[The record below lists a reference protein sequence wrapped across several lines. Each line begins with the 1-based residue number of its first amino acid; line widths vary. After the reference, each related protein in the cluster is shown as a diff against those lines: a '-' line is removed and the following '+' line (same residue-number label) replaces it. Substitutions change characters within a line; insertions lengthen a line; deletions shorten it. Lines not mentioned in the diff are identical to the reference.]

1 MPYHIPQTPSCKDE
15 AMTEEIKTKKCSIC
29 GEIKPLEEFAK
40 KTGRKDNV
48 SYCCI
53 LCNRKRHKKWYE
65 ANPEVSQ
72 AYRDATAEG
81 RREYDKARYEEK
93 YDEIRIAQAEYYDE
107 KADQVM
113 AQQREALKKNPAK
126 GMWKMAKN
134 RVQKTGKWEFTI
146 TEQDIVVPEFCPV
159 FGMRLEFGRMPD
171 RENSPSL
178 DRIDSTKGYIPG
190 NVAVISWAANKLKSN
205 GTADQHRLIADWMDA
220 QKETK

>member
-1 MPYHIPQTPSCKDE
+1 
-15 AMTEEIKTKKCSIC
+15 MTEEIKTKKCSIC

-93 YDEIRIAQAEYYDE
+93 YDEIRTAQAEYYDWSA
-107 KADQVM
+107 KLIVDTAVRR
-113 AQQREALKKNPAK
+113 REFVLRDD
-126 GMWKMAKN
+126 G
-134 RVQKTGKWEFTI
+134 FY
-146 TEQDIVVPEFCPV
+146 
-159 FGMRLEFGRMPD
+159 
-171 RENSPSL
+171 SL
-178 DRIDSTKGYIPG
+178 IK
-190 NVAVISWAANKLKSN
+190 
-205 GTADQHRLIADWMDA
+205 
-220 QKETK
+220 KETK